1 MAETEHM
8 HKALGTRSTVELTDA
23 TEVGYSPERTVEI
36 DENQGHLDVDG
47 LAAPCQI
54 IWNSH

>member
-8 HKALGTRSTVELTDA
+8 HTAIGTKSTVELIDA
-23 TEVGYSPERTVEI
+23 TEVGYSPEWTAEI
-36 DENQGHLDVDG
+36 DENQGHLDADG
-47 LAAPCQI
+47 LEASCQI

>member
-8 HKALGTRSTVELTDA
+8 HTAIGTKSTVELIDA
-23 TEVGYSPERTVEI
+23 TEVGYSPERMPEI
-36 DENQGHLDVDG
+36 DENQGHLDADG
-47 LAAPCQI
+47 LAAPMQI